1 MRAGVFI
8 EIKRPFS
15 WTSCSCGPSEREGVR
30 KDPGVRGPWG
40 LPRRLLCL
48 SWEIRPVPLLT
59 AQDPGTGRGPAQG
72 PVATAE
78 SPERTR
84 GAVGG
89 PGPSQLEVSGCLGL
103 PGAPAAA
110 DTEGGGPW
118 PLTTSSSCAQPKN
131 CSAASP
137 EAPASASCQRLLP
150 RRRHHQPQ
158 PLSAEAQGSRA
169 IPWDS
174 TLPLSFWGVSLHW
187 EAGVLAWGVA

>member
-110 DTEGGGPW
+110 DTEG
-118 PLTTSSSCAQPKN
+118 
-131 CSAASP
+131 
-137 EAPASASCQRLLP
+137 EAPGHSLLPLPALSPKTAAQHHPRLLP
-150 RRRHHQPQ
+150 QLLARDC
-158 PLSAEAQGSRA
+158 SRGA
-169 IPWDS
+169 G
-174 TLPLSFWGVSLHW
+174 TTNRSLFLQRPRDLVPFPGTAHSP
-187 EAGVLAWGVA
+187 